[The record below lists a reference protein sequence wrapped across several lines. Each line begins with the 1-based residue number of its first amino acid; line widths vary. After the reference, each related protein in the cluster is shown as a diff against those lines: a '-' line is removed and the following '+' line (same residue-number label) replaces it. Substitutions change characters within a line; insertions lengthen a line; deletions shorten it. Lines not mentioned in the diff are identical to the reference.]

1 MKKFIKEDIPNLEDE
16 GWNEN
21 KVLVH
26 MIFCKRNE
34 GGFDNATKKL
44 LKAIFGEDEE
54 EESNEDNA

>member
-1 MKKFIKEDIPNLEDE
+1 MEDE

-34 GGFDNATKKL
+34 GRFDNATKKL